1 MKVVFISLLIL
12 LITIPPAF
20 AVPLADKTGMKF
32 SFPVN
37 ADDGIFIIEGTG
49 NFDAKRL
56 DFNADTKEI
65 NLQIQSSLDYN
76 LMEMVIPK
84 NLLGGDHLTFT
95 LTSIPISISQ
105 SSQLSETTTSVTP
118 KIIHYG
124 QNTIF
129 LTLEFSG
136 IGTHYLSISET
147 ATPNFYELVD
157 ELVYDTSNV
166 HVDSI
171 QAIPKQNS
179 LIITL
184 SEYIDDAKLSITLED
199 TITPFDDGTFF
210 VLVNDEETD
219 YIFEDGIMT
228 IEINSE
234 ADSIEIIGTHV
245 VPEFAEIAPIVLATS
260 LIGLIA
266 LKRYKKLNQQSLI

>member
-1 MKVVFISLLIL
+1 MKVILISLLVL
-12 LITIPPAF
+12 LIAVPSAF

-32 SFPVN
+32 SFPVS

-56 DFNADTKEI
+56 DFNAETKEI

-84 NLLGGDHLTFT
+84 NLLEGDQLTIT
-95 LTSIPISISQ
+95 LTYIPISIH
-105 SSQLSETTTSVTP
+105 SSQNAGTTTLTTP

-124 QNTIF
+124 GNTIF

-136 IGTHYLSISET
+136 IGTHYLSISGIES
-147 ATPNFYELVD
+147 PNSYELVD

-184 SEYIDDAKLSITLED
+184 SEYSDDAKLSITLED

-210 VLVNDEETD
+210 VLVNDIYND

-228 IEINSE
+228 IEFDSE
-234 ADSIEIIGTHV
+234 ADTIEIIGTHV

-266 LKRYKKLNQQSLI
+266 LRRYKKLNQ